1 MRIFIFLLVFTV
13 FFTTA
18 FAQKAIIE
26 GKVTDAKSGE
36 KLTGVSI
43 SIVGEKSITLTNNDG
58 VFILN
63 VDATKKYSIK
73 LTYIG
78 YASKELNEVE
88 AIANQI
94 NHIDIVLTPSAK
106 TENTVVVK
114 SSARKETVNA
124 LIAVQKNTPVIAQ
137 VISAEAIRRSPDK
150 NTGEILK
157 RVTGTSVQEG
167 KYLVV
172 RGLADRYNQAML
184 NGILLSSTEPDRKTF
199 SFDIFPAAMID
210 NIVMNKTFI
219 PELPGEWAGGLV
231 QVQTKDVP
239 TANFLNVQLGTGF
252 NSNTIGNNFYE
263 AAGGKKDWLGIDD
276 GTRGLANNFPTKTS
290 FNALSA
296 AEKTNLGKQLRNN
309 WQATP
314 TAAPINTAFQING
327 GGVTKILGKKV
338 GGIFAITYNKTNKR
352 TPFDNKFI
360 ANNDGDV
367 ELQYNN
373 NKYSRDILAGAL
385 ANMSIQFNS
394 NHKISF
400 KNILNVSTTNFVVD
414 RYDGRDYILSG
425 GGAGDKVKAQEIGF
439 KQNTFFNTQI
449 IGDHNFAKQKM
460 KIKWYGGFNI
470 LDQYIPDQRR
480 LFYTQDA
487 STPTANYF
495 ALIGLGAGQKS
506 GSIFYSFLNDY
517 IYNAGGDISKVI
529 DYKGQKHTI
538 KVGYLFQVKDR
549 LFDSRPFYLNTSS
562 NAIKQLPA
570 NQLFAAENFGLGNDK
585 VQFDEIAGNAFRYV
599 ANTIMNAGFVQFD
612 NPIGEKFRAVWGVR
626 VESFDQLVGSVKKS
640 DPRHVNT
647 IITDFLPGF
656 NLTYKLNNQTNFRFS
671 AGQTVIRPEF
681 RELSPFA
688 FYDFELGAQVVGN
701 KAAQRTKVTNIDVRY
716 ELYPRAGELFTIGA
730 YFKHFDKPIEYYFN
744 RTGPGT
750 NTFNI
755 LNTKQATA
763 YGVELEYRKKLDF
776 IKALKNVTVTGNLSY
791 IYSKVNDTTG
801 NINRPLQGQSPYLIN
816 IGINYDLEKSGF
828 SATLLFN
835 QIGRRILFVGNEA
848 ISDIWEAPRPLLDL
862 QLAKKICNKKGEVRL
877 NISDIIN
884 SSANFYHDL
893 DGNNKYS
900 GTASKDVLAIQR
912 NYGTN
917 VAITFAYSIK

>member
-1 MRIFIFLLVFTV
+1 MRFFIFLLTFFI

-18 FAQKAIIE
+18 FAQKTIIE

-58 VFILN
+58 VFILK
-63 VDATKKYSIK
+63 VDANKKYTIK

-78 YASKELNEVE
+78 YTSKELNEVE
-88 AIANQI
+88 AIANLV
-94 NHIDIVLTPSAK
+94 NHIDILLAPSAK
-106 TENTVVVK
+106 IENTVIVK

-219 PELPGEWAGGLV
+219 PELPGEWAGGLI

-252 NSNTIGNNFYE
+252 NSNTIGNNFYQ
-263 AAGGKKDWLGIDD
+263 AAGGNKDWLGIDD
-276 GTRGLANNFPTKTS
+276 GTRGLANNFPTKTNFS
-290 FNALSA
+290 TLSTTD
-296 AEKTNLGKQLRNN
+296 KTNLGKQLRNN

-314 TAAPINTAFQING
+314 TAAPINTSFQING
-327 GGVTKILGKKV
+327 GGTTKILGKKV
-338 GGIFAITYNKTNKR
+338 GGMFAITYNQSNKR

-385 ANMSIQFNS
+385 ANISVQFNS
-394 NHKISF
+394 NHKIAF
-400 KNILNVSTTNFVVD
+400 KNILNVNTTNFVID

-425 GGAGDKVKAQEIGF
+425 GGNGDKVKAQEIGF
-439 KQNTFFNTQI
+439 KQNTFFNTQL
-449 IGDHNFAKQKM
+449 IGDHNFTKQKV
-460 KIKWYGGFNI
+460 KVKWYGGFNI

-487 STPTANYF
+487 SNPTANYF

-517 IYNAGGDISKVI
+517 IYNAGGDVSKVI

-570 NQLFAAENFGLGNDK
+570 NQLFAAENFGLGNEK

-599 ANTIMNAGFVQFD
+599 ANTIMNAGFIQFD

-647 IITDFLPGF
+647 LVTDFLPGV

-776 IKALKNVTVTGNLSY
+776 IKALKNFTVTGNLSY
-791 IYSKVNDTTG
+791 IYSKVNDSTG

-816 IGINYDLEKSGF
+816 FGINYDLEKSGF

-862 QLAKKICNKKGEVRL
+862 QIAKKLCNKKGEVKL

-900 GTASKDVLAIQR
+900 GTSSKDVLAIQR

-917 VAITFAYSIK
+917 VTITFAYSIK

>member
-1 MRIFIFLLVFTV
+1 MRFFIFLLTFFI

-18 FAQKAIIE
+18 FAQKTIIE

-58 VFILN
+58 VFILK
-63 VDATKKYSIK
+63 VDANKKYTIK

-78 YASKELNEVE
+78 YTSKELNEVE
-88 AIANQI
+88 AIANLV
-94 NHIDIVLTPSAK
+94 NHIDILLAPSAK
-106 TENTVVVK
+106 IENTVIVK

-252 NSNTIGNNFYE
+252 NSNTIGNNFYQ
-263 AAGGKKDWLGIDD
+263 AAGGNKDWLGIDD
-276 GTRGLANNFPTKTS
+276 GTRGLANNFPTKTNFS
-290 FNALSA
+290 TLSTTD
-296 AEKTNLGKQLRNN
+296 KTNLGKQLRNN

-314 TAAPINTAFQING
+314 TAAPINTSFQING
-327 GGVTKILGKKV
+327 GGTTKILGKKV
-338 GGIFAITYNKTNKR
+338 GGMFAITYNQSNKR

-385 ANMSIQFNS
+385 ANISVQFNS
-394 NHKISF
+394 NHKIAF
-400 KNILNVSTTNFVVD
+400 KNILNVNTTNFVID

-425 GGAGDKVKAQEIGF
+425 GGNGDKVKAQEIGF
-439 KQNTFFNTQI
+439 KQNTFFNTQL
-449 IGDHNFAKQKM
+449 IGDHNFTKQKV
-460 KIKWYGGFNI
+460 KVKWYGGFNI

-487 STPTANYF
+487 SNPTANYF

-517 IYNAGGDISKVI
+517 IYNAGGDVSKVI

-599 ANTIMNAGFVQFD
+599 ANTIMNAGFIQFD

-647 IITDFLPGF
+647 LVTDFLPGV

-776 IKALKNVTVTGNLSY
+776 IKALKNFTVTGNLSY
-791 IYSKVNDTTG
+791 IYSKVNDSTG

-816 IGINYDLEKSGF
+816 FGINYDLEKSGF

-862 QLAKKICNKKGEVRL
+862 QIAKKLCNKKGEVKL

-900 GTASKDVLAIQR
+900 GTSSKDVLAIQR

-917 VAITFAYSIK
+917 VTITFAYSIK

>member
-1 MRIFIFLLVFTV
+1 MRFFIFLLTFFI

-18 FAQKAIIE
+18 FAQKTIIE

-58 VFILN
+58 VFILK
-63 VDATKKYSIK
+63 VDANKKYTIK

-78 YASKELNEVE
+78 YTSKELNEVE
-88 AIANQI
+88 AIANLV
-94 NHIDIVLTPSAK
+94 NHIDILLAPSAK
-106 TENTVVVK
+106 IENTVIVK

-219 PELPGEWAGGLV
+219 PELPGEWAGGLI

-252 NSNTIGNNFYE
+252 NSNTIGNNFYQ
-263 AAGGKKDWLGIDD
+263 AAGGNKDWLGIDD
-276 GTRGLANNFPTKTS
+276 GTRGLANNFPTKTNFS
-290 FNALSA
+290 TLSTTD
-296 AEKTNLGKQLRNN
+296 KTNLGKQLRNN

-314 TAAPINTAFQING
+314 TAAPINTSFQING
-327 GGVTKILGKKV
+327 GGTTKILGKKV
-338 GGIFAITYNKTNKR
+338 GGMFAITYNQSNKR

-385 ANMSIQFNS
+385 ANISVQFNS
-394 NHKISF
+394 NHKIAF
-400 KNILNVSTTNFVVD
+400 KNILNVNTTNFVID

-425 GGAGDKVKAQEIGF
+425 GGNGDKVKAQEIGF
-439 KQNTFFNTQI
+439 KQNTFFNTQL
-449 IGDHNFAKQKM
+449 IGDHNFTKQKV
-460 KIKWYGGFNI
+460 KVKWYGGFNI

-487 STPTANYF
+487 SNPTANYF

-517 IYNAGGDISKVI
+517 IYNAGGDVSKVI

-599 ANTIMNAGFVQFD
+599 ANTIMNAGFIQFD

-647 IITDFLPGF
+647 LVTDFLPGV

-776 IKALKNVTVTGNLSY
+776 IKALKNFTVTGNLSY
-791 IYSKVNDTTG
+791 IYSKVNDSTG

-816 IGINYDLEKSGF
+816 FGINYDLEKSGF

-862 QLAKKICNKKGEVRL
+862 QIAKKLCNKKGEVKL

-900 GTASKDVLAIQR
+900 GTSSKDVLAIQR

-917 VAITFAYSIK
+917 VTITFAYSIK